1 MKKLRV
7 LTLAAITFLTSTAFA
22 HEGHYSI
29 NTGSTTI
36 EWLGEKVGGEHKGM
50 ISIKKGD
57 LHFDGDKLSK
67 VSIVMDMTSITCTD
81 IENAE
86 YNAKLIRHLQS
97 DDFFSTASNP
107 EATFTSTSVKLL
119 DAKTGKYEVVGNM
132 TIKGKSHEQ
141 KFEVIATKEG
151 DKVNA
156 SAKIVIDRSNYDVKY
171 GSKSFFEG
179 LGDKVIYDDF
189 NLTVKMVATKQ

>member
-7 LTLAAITFLTSTAFA
+7 LTLSAITFLTSTAFA
-22 HEGHYSI
+22 HEGNYSI

-36 EWLGEKVGGEHKGM
+36 EWLGEKVTGEHKGM
-50 ISIKKGD
+50 ISVKKGD
-57 LHFDGDKLSK
+57 LHFDGEELTK
-67 VSIVMDMTSITCTD
+67 VSIVMDMTSMTCTD

-86 YNAKLIRHLQS
+86 YNAKLIGHLES
-97 DDFFSTASNP
+97 DDFFSTVNNP
-107 EATFTSTSVKLL
+107 EATFTSTTVKLL
-119 DAKTGKYEVVGNM
+119 DAKTGKYEVTGNM
-132 TIKGKSHEQ
+132 IIKGKSHEQ

-151 DKVNA
+151 DKVSA
-156 SAKIVIDRSNYDVKY
+156 SAKIVIDRTDYDVKY

-189 NLTVKMVATKQ
+189 TLTVKIVANKN

>member
-36 EWLGEKVGGEHKGM
+36 EWLGEKVTGEHKGM
-50 ISIKKGD
+50 ISAKKGD
-57 LHFDGDKLSK
+57 LHFDGDELTK
-67 VSIVMDMTSITCTD
+67 VYIVMDMTSMTCTD

-86 YNAKLIRHLQS
+86 YNAKLIGHLES
-97 DDFFSTASNP
+97 DDFFSTANNP
-107 EATFTSTSVKLL
+107 EATFTSTAVNLL
-119 DAKTGKYEVVGNM
+119 DAKTGKYEVTGNM
-132 TIKGKSHEQ
+132 IIKGKSHEQ
-141 KFEVIATKEG
+141 KFEVIAIKEG
-151 DKVNA
+151 DKVSA
-156 SAKIVIDRSNYDVKY
+156 SAKIVINRTDYNVKY

-189 NLTVKMVATKQ
+189 TLTVKMVANKQ